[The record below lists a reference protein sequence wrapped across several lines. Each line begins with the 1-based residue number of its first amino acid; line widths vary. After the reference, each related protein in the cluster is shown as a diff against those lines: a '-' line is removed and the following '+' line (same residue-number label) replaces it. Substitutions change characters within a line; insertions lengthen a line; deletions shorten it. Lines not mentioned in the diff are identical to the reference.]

1 MKGWPHNIQD
11 GVFVQLEALKPVRN
25 CWFVS
30 SETKQTETISTD
42 FKLLEPIFR

>member
-1 MKGWPHNIQD
+1 MKGWPHSIQN
-11 GVFVQLEALKPVRN
+11 GVFVQLEALKPVQN

-30 SETKQTETISTD
+30 SETKQTETVSTD